1 MDQLSASLVINI
13 HLQYILGLFYNYLSD
28 RRISSFP
35 WIASCLFVC
44 VALWVMFFC
53 RLCFFYRLCI
63 HLLNRRCGG
72 GEYVKSKLTGETS
85 KASAC
90 RCRGVGILHI
100 HCNDSPFS
108 VVMKMHFY
116 AALEFQVHP
125 SPTVNIFKFSFVLR
139 ETVPKHIQPPPLLLQ
154 LLPCGS
160 ACISLLNTMKQRN

>member
-1 MDQLSASLVINI
+1 MDC
-13 HLQYILGLFYNYLSD
+13 F
-28 RRISSFP
+28 
-35 WIASCLFVC
+35 LFVC
-44 VALWVMFFC
+44 LCCALGDVFLQTLF
-53 RLCFFYRLCI
+53 
-63 HLLNRRCGG
+63 LLSSMHTFVKQKVWG

-108 VVMKMHFY
+108 VVIKMHFY

-160 ACISLLNTMKQRN
+160 ACISLLNIMKQRN